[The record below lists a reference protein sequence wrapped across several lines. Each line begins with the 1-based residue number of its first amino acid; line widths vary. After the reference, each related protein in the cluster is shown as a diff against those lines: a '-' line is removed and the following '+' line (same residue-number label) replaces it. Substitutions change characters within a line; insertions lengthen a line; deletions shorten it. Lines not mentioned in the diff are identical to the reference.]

1 MLLFQKRFFVE
12 HIYEYLIGGRKMGR
26 KKSAETFGEV
36 EKGSTIYVYTFDG
49 SWSNLNES
57 EGVITKINLLHNDAK
72 QFESELSDGII
83 DSPTPKKF
91 DFSMYEH
98 MLKKDIYVMSQYL
111 RWYKYIVVSLCK
123 LNVDN
128 AIENKRKYGGIS

>member
-1 MLLFQKRFFVE
+1 
-12 HIYEYLIGGRKMGR
+12 MGR
-26 KKSAETFGEV
+26 KKSAETFGEI
-36 EKGSTIYVYTFDG
+36 EKGSAIYVYTFDG
-49 SWSNLNES
+49 SWGNLNKS
-57 EGVITKINLLHNDAK
+57 EGVITKINLLHNAAK

-91 DFSMYEH
+91 DFSMYET
-98 MLKKDIYVMSQYL
+98 MFNKDIYVMSQYQ

-128 AIENKRKYGGIS
+128 AIENKRKYGGISQ